1 MVPPLYDEDGIPN
14 IGHADRKRGFEDAA
28 GKSGCRYTV
37 MYGDDYLEQA
47 LDYMRT
53 KAESRPAFFCSGDT
67 FAGEM
72 INCFSKN
79 GYRLPDDYGLM
90 GYDCVSFYQN
100 FSPKLTTV
108 DNHVEQ
114 MGYEAA
120 NMLIDMIEGRDVPQ
134 NIKIPVDIVEGQTL

>member
-1 MVPPLYDEDGIPN
+1 
-14 IGHADRKRGFEDAA
+14 
-28 GKSGCRYTV
+28 
-37 MYGDDYLEQA
+37 
-47 LDYMRT
+47 MRT

-120 NMLIDMIEGRDVPQ
+120 NMLIDMIAVSYTHLDVYKRQ
-134 NIKIPVDIVEGQTL
+134 IPGWSVIHGWQDHGFMRKNTIPPTG